1 MSDLLDIAVDGHVA
15 TGALNRPDTLNAC
28 TTPLFGALIQ
38 AFADLEDD
46 ENVRCVV
53 LRGNG
58 RAFCVGADVKER
70 MGMTLDDVRRRRR
83 IAPLAFGAMRK
94 FTRPVIAQVHGY
106 AIGSGLESALGC
118 DLIVAAS
125 DTIMALP
132 ETLKASIPAGGGTQ
146 TLARRI
152 GVARAKDLIFT
163 SRQFTAADGERWG
176 LLNYAVPR
184 ESLDAK
190 VRSLAKIAAA
200 APISCVQAK
209 RAIDLGLDM
218 DLASGLQLEAA
229 LYEHVLTAEGSP
241 RGAERRAGKARAS
254 LRGTMTLWLPGNG

>member
-1 MSDLLDIAVDGHVA
+1 MSGLLDIAIDGHVA
-15 TGALNRPDTLNAC
+15 SVALNRPDALNAF
-28 TTPLFGALIQ
+28 TTPLLEALIQ
-38 AFADLEDD
+38 AFAALEDD
-46 ENVRCVV
+46 QNVRCVV

-58 RAFCVGADVKER
+58 RAFCVGADIKER
-70 MGMTLDDVRRRRR
+70 MGMSLDDVRRRRR
-83 IAPLAFGAMRK
+83 IAPLAFGAMRR

-106 AIGSGLESALGC
+106 AIGSGLELALGC

-125 DTIMALP
+125 DTVMGLP

-152 GVARAKDLIFT
+152 GVARAKELIFT

-176 LLNYAVPR
+176 LLNYAVPL
-184 ESLDAK
+184 ENLDAK
-190 VRSLAKIAAA
+190 VRSLADEIAAA

-229 LYEHVLTAEGSP
+229 LYERVLTAED
-241 RGAERRAGKARAS
+241 RLEAQQAAKERRKPRYAGR
-254 LRGTMTLWLPGNG
+254 